1 MGRNMLS
8 VTWVTQ
14 IMLPMDR
21 IMLPW
26 DRIMLPWD
34 RIMLPW
40 DRIMLPW
47 DRIMIELSYHSHGKK
62 LHYSHLRVYSWD
74 RLMCT

>member
-8 VTWVTQ
+8 VTWVTR
-14 IMLPMDR
+14 IMLPM
-21 IMLPW
+21 

-62 LHYSHLRVYSWD
+62 LHYSHLGL
-74 RLMCT
+74 LMG